1 MADRYAPWSVFIVNI
16 LSCFSYVS
24 SCFFFL
30 FCFKTLGV
38 ALVLCQSDPVLND
51 GQSGSGPSREDVIEG
66 VRKRFIEK
74 VVTEHE
80 EEDDGSSSD

>member
-1 MADRYAPWSVFIVNI
+1 MFIIPLEWKYDI
-16 LSCFSYVS
+16 L
-24 SCFFFL
+24 FL
-30 FCFKTLGV
+30 LILGV

-51 GQSGSGPSREDVIEG
+51 GQSGSDPSRNAVIEG

-80 EEDDGSSSD
+80 DDDDGSSSD